1 MIENIIKDFGL
12 YIIIAETIIII
23 TLLMWHFWFS
33 NDKSKSIDN
42 LEQEKR
48 DLINQLEELK
58 ATHKTLNDSTKALN
72 KVNSDLRQWKD
83 LYERNNYFQEI
94 QDSKSNV
101 IEFDLPHENKQQGS
115 TKQIQYQY
123 LQDANDGRF
132 LRLLS
137 SQEKCFFRT
146 WEEGGVRKYEFCGNV
161 PKALAN
167 INAIFDDVCE
177 IEGKRNGA
185 TDIENISAGTLDDE
199 LRITS
204 RAKIKLK

>member
-1 MIENIIKDFGL
+1 
-12 YIIIAETIIII
+12 
-23 TLLMWHFWFS
+23 MWHFWFS

-83 LYERNNYFQEI
+83 LYRRNNYFQEI

-185 TDIENISAGTLDDE
+185 TDIENISAGTLDVE

>member
-23 TLLMWHFWFS
+23 ALLVWHFWFS

-83 LYERNNYFQEI
+83 LYEQNNYF
-94 QDSKSNV
+94 
-101 IEFDLPHENKQQGS
+101 
-115 TKQIQYQY
+115 
-123 LQDANDGRF
+123 
-132 LRLLS
+132 
-137 SQEKCFFRT
+137 
-146 WEEGGVRKYEFCGNV
+146 
-161 PKALAN
+161 
-167 INAIFDDVCE
+167 
-177 IEGKRNGA
+177 
-185 TDIENISAGTLDDE
+185 
-199 LRITS
+199 
-204 RAKIKLK
+204 

>member
-185 TDIENISAGTLDDE
+185 TDIENISAGTLDVE